1 MSKIKKYKEVLDLF
15 HDLVEAHYHA
25 GDLFPDM
32 IQALKD
38 IDDRQGAAYLSVL
51 FEQSKRFAG
60 KLKKVK
66 EDMEKEVS
74 GSDAE

>member
-1 MSKIKKYKEVLDLF
+1 MSKIKKYKEALDLF

-25 GDLFPDM
+25 GDLFPDL
-32 IQALKD
+32 IEGLKD
-38 IDDRQGAAYLSVL
+38 IDDREGAAYLSVL

-74 GSDAE
+74 NSDGK